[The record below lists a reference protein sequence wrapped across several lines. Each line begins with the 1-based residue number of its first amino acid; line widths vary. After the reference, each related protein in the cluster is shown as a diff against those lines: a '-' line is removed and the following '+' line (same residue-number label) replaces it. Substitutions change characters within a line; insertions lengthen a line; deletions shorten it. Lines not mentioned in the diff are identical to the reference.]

1 MGGIAGTSGPGY
13 AGVDRGSLVVFGS
26 MRPSPRRL
34 FFSPLSIHS
43 STSVF
48 LHFLT
53 GIYSLSTRHR
63 ASPRTPADHVK
74 VMLMPRLQGLPG

>member
-34 FFSPLSIHS
+34 FFSPPLNSLVYISIS
-43 STSVF
+43 SVPNGDLFPEYAAQSVSA
-48 LHFLT
+48 
-53 GIYSLSTRHR
+53 YTR
-63 ASPRTPADHVK
+63 
-74 VMLMPRLQGLPG
+74 